1 MVSSARNFF
10 PYGTIRD
17 GQKEFID
24 DLGQVFREHKILLA
38 HAPTGLGKTAS
49 ALAVAIEEAVANKK
63 KVFFLTNRHTQHKIA
78 VDTLKE
84 IKEKTGINVS
94 CVDLVGKRWMCS
106 QEIAG
111 VFGNDFNEYCKAIVE
126 KGECEFY
133 NKIRSKNNLTVE
145 GKFLIKGLEK
155 SEPLHNGELITIG
168 KENTMCSYEIALAL
182 AKNAQVLIGDY
193 YYIFNPFIRSN
204 LFAKLELAIEDI
216 ILIVDE
222 GHNLPT
228 RIMEMMSNSLTSN
241 LLINGII
248 EAKKFSYNGLIIWL
262 RELNAILIALA
273 VFNQS
278 EKELLITKD
287 QFVSRVNL
295 LVDYDELARQLE
307 LAADEV
313 RKKQKRSYLGGI

>member
-17 GQKEFID
+17 GEKEFID

-111 VFGNDFNEYCKAIVE
+111 VFGNDFNEFCKAIVE

-133 NKIRSKNNLTVE
+133 NNVRSKNTFTVE
-145 GKFLIKGLEK
+145 GKHVVKQLEQLG
-155 SEPLHNGELITIG
+155 PLHNEEIITAS
-168 KENTMCSYEIALAL
+168 KDQTMCSYEIAL
-182 AKNAQVLIGDY
+182 
-193 YYIFNPFIRSN
+193 
-204 LFAKLELAIEDI
+204 
-216 ILIVDE
+216 
-222 GHNLPT
+222 
-228 RIMEMMSNSLTSN
+228 
-241 LLINGII
+241 
-248 EAKKFSYNGLIIWL
+248 GL
-262 RELNAILIALA
+262 
-273 VFNQS
+273 
-278 EKELLITKD
+278 
-287 QFVSRVNL
+287 
-295 LVDYDELARQLE
+295 
-307 LAADEV
+307 
-313 RKKQKRSYLGGI
+313 